1 MKTLAFCSFKGGTGK
16 TTLSLNIGSNLAQ
29 ISKKRVLLVDL
40 DPQANLTTG
49 LGIQTRDAYGL
60 NEVLRSSNDIR
71 QTIHKTKIENLD
83 IIPSSVLVEDFRG
96 LNKDVGLSVNHLYL
110 ALQSVQSQY
119 DICILDTPPSLG
131 ILTQEAFLASQYLV
145 EDFRGLN
152 KDVGLSVNHLYLALQ
167 SVQSQY
173 DICILDTPPSLG
185 ILTQEA
191 FLASQ
196 YLVVCLTPEPFS
208 ILGLQKIKEFCS
220 TIANDLDILGIVFSF
235 WDERNSTNSTY
246 TDIIEN
252 ICEGKILSNKV
263 RRDIT
268 VSRSL
273 LKESPV
279 INVYP
284 NSRASQD
291 ILNLTKEIENKL
303 FFNKKLVQE
312 TL

>member
-1 MKTLAFCSFKGGTGK
+1 VKTLAFCSFKGGTGK

-29 ISKKRVLLVDL
+29 VSRKKVLLVDL

-49 LGIQTRDAYGL
+49 LGVQIQDDHSL
-60 NEVLRSSNDIR
+60 NEILRHSNEIGR
-71 QTIHKTKIENLD
+71 AIHKTKIENLD

-96 LNKDVGLSVNHLYL
+96 LNKDISLSVNHLHL
-110 ALQSVQSQY
+110 ALQKVQDQY
-119 DICILDTPPSLG
+119 DVCILDTPPSLG
-131 ILTQEAFLASQYLV
+131 ILSQEAFLAS
-145 EDFRGLN
+145 D
-152 KDVGLSVNHLYLALQ
+152 
-167 SVQSQY
+167 
-173 DICILDTPPSLG
+173 
-185 ILTQEA
+185 
-191 FLASQ
+191 

-220 TIANDLDILGIVFSF
+220 TIGNNLDILGIVFSF

-246 TDIIEN
+246 MDIIET
-252 ICEGKILSNKV
+252 IYEGKILSSKI

-273 LKESPV
+273 LKESSV
-279 INVYP
+279 INAYP
-284 NSRASQD
+284 NSRAAKD

-303 FFNKKLVQE
+303 FSDEKLVQE

>member
-49 LGIQTRDAYGL
+49 LGIQIHDEYGL
-60 NEVLRSSNDIR
+60 NEVLRSSNDIKEA
-71 QTIHKTKIENLD
+71 IHKTKIENLD

-96 LNKDVGLSVNHLYL
+96 LNKDVGLSVNHLCL
-110 ALQSVQSQY
+110 ALQNVQSQY

-131 ILTQEAFLASQYLV
+131 TLTQEAFLASQ
-145 EDFRGLN
+145 
-152 KDVGLSVNHLYLALQ
+152 H
-167 SVQSQY
+167 
-173 DICILDTPPSLG
+173 
-185 ILTQEA
+185 
-191 FLASQ
+191 
-196 YLVVCLTPEPFS
+196 LVVCLTPEPFS
-208 ILGLQKIKEFCS
+208 IIGLQKIKEFCS

-246 TDIIEN
+246 TDIIET
-252 ICEGKILSNKV
+252 IYEGKILSNKV

>member
-1 MKTLAFCSFKGGTGK
+1 METLAFCSFKGGTGK
-16 TTLSLNIGSNLAQ
+16 TTLSFNVGSNLAQ

-40 DPQANLTTG
+40 DPQANLTTS
-49 LGIQTRDAYGL
+49 LGVQIHEEYSL
-60 NEVLRSSNDIR
+60 NEVLRNSNEIAR
-71 QTIHKTKIENLD
+71 AIHKTKIENLD

-96 LNKDVGLSVNHLYL
+96 LNKDASLSVNHLHL
-110 ALQSVQSQY
+110 ALQEIQ
-119 DICILDTPPSLG
+119 
-131 ILTQEAFLASQYLV
+131 
-145 EDFRGLN
+145 N
-152 KDVGLSVNHLYLALQ
+152 
-167 SVQSQY
+167 QY

-220 TIANDLDILGIVFSF
+220 TIANDLDVLGIVFSF

-246 TDIIEN
+246 IGIIET
-252 ICEGKILSNKV
+252 IYEGKILSSKV

-273 LKESPV
+273 LKEAPV

-284 NSRASQD
+284 NSRAAQD

-303 FFNKKLVQE
+303 FFNNKLVQE

>member
-29 ISKKRVLLVDL
+29 SSEKKVLLVDL

-49 LGIQTRDAYGL
+49 LGVQVREKHSL
-60 NEVLRSSNDIR
+60 NEILRSSNEIE
-71 QTIHKTKIENLD
+71 QAIHKTKIKNLD
-83 IIPSSVLVEDFRG
+83 IIPSSVLIEDFRG
-96 LNKDVGLSVNHLYL
+96 INKDSSLAINHLHL
-110 ALQSVQSQY
+110 SLQNIQNQY

-131 ILTQEAFLASQYLV
+131 M
-145 EDFRGLN
+145 
-152 KDVGLSVNHLYLALQ
+152 
-167 SVQSQY
+167 
-173 DICILDTPPSLG
+173 
-185 ILTQEA
+185 LTQEA

-220 TIANDLDILGIVFSF
+220 TIANDLEVLGIVFSF

-246 TDIIEN
+246 TDIIES
-252 ICEGKILSNKV
+252 IYEGKILSSKV

-273 LKESPV
+273 LKETSV
-279 INVYP
+279 INAYP
-284 NSRASQD
+284 NSRAAQD

-303 FFNKKLVQE
+303 FLNQKLVQE